1 MLFAIIA
8 KDKEGA
14 HEVRQDNREAHL
26 KYLKSLGNKLKL
38 AGPFLDPARDIMTGS
53 LLVVEAKNQS
63 AAISIAANDP
73 YARAGL
79 FASVDIRPWKWTV
92 GAPEEPARAAAPA
105 KSRTTPAKTAKKH

>member
-14 HEVRQDNREAHL
+14 HEVRVQNRDAHV
-26 KYLKSLGNKLKL
+26 KYLKSLGRKLKL

-53 LLVVEAKNQS
+53 LLVVEAKDQS
-63 AAISIAANDP
+63 AAISLAANDP

-79 FASVDIRPWKWTV
+79 FASVDIRPWKWTF
-92 GAPEEPARAAAPA
+92 GAPESTAKPAAKAAAKA
-105 KSRTTPAKTAKKH
+105 AKKR